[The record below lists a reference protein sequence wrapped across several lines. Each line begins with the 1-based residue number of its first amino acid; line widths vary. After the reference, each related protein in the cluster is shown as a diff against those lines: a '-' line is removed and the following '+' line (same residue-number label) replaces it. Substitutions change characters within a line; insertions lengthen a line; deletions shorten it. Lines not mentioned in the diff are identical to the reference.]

1 MTALQSRTFFPRK
14 ICTVFFYEFS
24 TVLFKMIF
32 LDTKPKGV
40 PFTNIRFSC
49 GRAFGADCGNFPNDS
64 PQAQIPFQNP
74 VLLISA
80 TQSCHI
86 HPITKH
92 QIIDLDVF
100 PWSLDPETSPVESI
114 VLENF
119 SFFFTV
125 MPYSSH
131 RKTPNRRF
139 GRVPVVPGP

>member
-1 MTALQSRTFFPRK
+1 
-14 ICTVFFYEFS
+14 
-24 TVLFKMIF
+24 MIF

-64 PQAQIPFQNP
+64 PQAPIPFQNP
-74 VLLISA
+74 VPLISA

-86 HPITKH
+86 HPIAKH
-92 QIIDLDVF
+92 QIVDLDVF

-114 VLENF
+114 ALENF
-119 SFFFTV
+119 SFFFTA

-139 GRVPVVPGP
+139 GRVPVVPGPRNIACGEYRFGGLFDFFFAKR